1 MLENL
6 FAPIIKI
13 AILLILSIY
22 AIFALLIVRQVT
34 SMTKTLITAV
44 SPAVRVIAFL
54 HAGFALGLIVLM
66 LGWLP

>member
-13 AILLILSIY
+13 AVLLILSFY

-34 SMTKTLITAV
+34 SMTRTLITEI
-44 SPAVRVIAFL
+44 SPIVRVVAIL
-54 HAGFALGLIVLM
+54 HAGVAFGLVVLM
-66 LGWLP
+66 LGLLP